1 MLPVYP
7 LLNIES
13 GDIVEIK
20 AMPDEEEILK
30 EVRAA
35 FEREP
40 RIDPH
45 HYPIRME
52 IAEDGALILE
62 GTVKNVAAKKLGLE
76 LAAATPGVCAIVD
89 RLRVAPSATMT
100 DDEICDH
107 VRNALLQ
114 EPAMLN
120 CAIRVRAKGR
130 VENVRA
136 AMAEPPGFIE
146 IAVEDGNVLLE
157 GQAPSLSHKRLAGV
171 LAWWVPGS
179 ANVLNCIEVTPP
191 EEDNDDEITDA
202 TRIAL
207 EKDPFV
213 NADQI
218 RVTTR
223 NRVVTMEGVAPN
235 EDEKEMAEFDA
246 WYVFGVDKV
255 INKIEIQQL

>member
-1 MLPVYP
+1 VLPAYP

-20 AMPDEEEILK
+20 AM
-30 EVRAA
+30 
-35 FEREP
+35 
-40 RIDPH
+40 
-45 HYPIRME
+45 
-52 IAEDGALILE
+52 ILE

-76 LAAATPGVCAIVD
+76 LAAATPGVRAIVD
-89 RLRVAPSATMT
+89 RLKVAPSAPMT

-107 VRNALLQ
+107 VRDALLQ

-136 AMAEPPGFIE
+136 AMAEPAGFIE

-218 RVTTR
+218 SVTTR
-223 NRVVTMEGVAPN
+223 DRVVTLEGVAPN
-235 EDEKEMAEFDA
+235 KDEKEMAEFDA

-255 INKIEIQQL
+255 INKIEIQQ